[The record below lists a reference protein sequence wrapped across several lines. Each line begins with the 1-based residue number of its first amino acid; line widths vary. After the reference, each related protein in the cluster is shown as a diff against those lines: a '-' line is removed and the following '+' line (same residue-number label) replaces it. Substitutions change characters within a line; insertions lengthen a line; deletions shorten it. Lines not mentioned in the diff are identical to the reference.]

1 MFAKLLKQEWRG
13 SRKVIGV
20 LCAVILI
27 SGVIIGTTALT
38 MTKWGSLGDS
48 DVAATLALL
57 LVMACVIAVALSC
70 AASIVYVLCRFYRS
84 RFTEEGYLTYT
95 LPVSNHSL
103 MLSSILMSA
112 AEMLLVLVAAA
123 VAVMVAFGI
132 FALALPWQEVGPD
145 TWNAFRETAACVFR
159 SLGENAGVLWQAIAF
174 VVLMGLSKLMELMLA
189 VTVGGMAAK
198 KHPVLMAVLV
208 YYGLE
213 FVRLLVMV
221 TMVTKVMRMEPVL
234 AATNVVSLVVIIGG
248 YFLIYWLT
256 DKKLNLT

>member
-27 SGVIIGTTALT
+27 SGVIIGTTALA

-48 DVAATLALL
+48 DVATTLALL

-112 AEMLLVLVAAA
+112 AEMLLVLVTAA

-145 TWNAFRETAACVFR
+145 TWNALRETAACVFR
-159 SLGENAGVLWQAIAF
+159 SLGENAGVLGQAIAF
-174 VVLMGLSKLMELMLA
+174 VVLMGLSELIELMLA

-198 KHPVLMAVLV
+198 KHPILMAVLV

-221 TMVTKVMRMEPVL
+221 TKVMRMKPVL
-234 AATNVVSLVVIIGG
+234 AAANVVSLVVIVGG

-256 DKKLNLT
+256 DKKLNLA

>member
-13 SRKVIGV
+13 SRKVIGL

-27 SGVIIGTTALT
+27 SGVIIGTTALA

-123 VAVMVAFGI
+123 VAVMEAFGI

-159 SLGENAGVLWQAIAF
+159 SLGENAGVLGQAIAF
-174 VVLMGLSKLMELMLA
+174 VVLMGLSELMELMLA

-221 TMVTKVMRMEPVL
+221 TKVMRMEPVL
-234 AATNVVSLVVIIGG
+234 AATNVVSLVVIVGG

-256 DKKLNLT
+256 DKKLNLA

>member
-27 SGVIIGTTALT
+27 SGVIIGTTALA

-159 SLGENAGVLWQAIAF
+159 SLGENAGVLGQAIAF

-189 VTVGGMAAK
+189 VTLGGMAAK

-256 DKKLNLT
+256 DKKLNLA

>member
-13 SRKVIGV
+13 SRKVIGL

-27 SGVIIGTTALT
+27 SGVIIGTTALA
-38 MTKWGSLGDS
+38 MTKWGDS
-48 DVAATLALL
+48 DVAATLAVL

-70 AASIVYVLCRFYRS
+70 AASIVYVLC

-123 VAVMVAFGI
+123 VAVMEAFGI

-159 SLGENAGVLWQAIAF
+159 SLGENAGVLGQAIAF
-174 VVLMGLSKLMELMLA
+174 VVLMGLSELMELMLA

-221 TMVTKVMRMEPVL
+221 TKVMRMEPVL
-234 AATNVVSLVVIIGG
+234 AATNVVSLVVIVGG

>member
-27 SGVIIGTTALT
+27 SGVIIGTTALA

-159 SLGENAGVLWQAIAF
+159 SLGENAGVLGQAIAF

>member
-27 SGVIIGTTALT
+27 SGVIIGTTALA

-48 DVAATLALL
+48 DVAATLAVL

-123 VAVMVAFGI
+123 VD
-132 FALALPWQEVGPD
+132 Q
-145 TWNAFRETAACVFR
+145 
-159 SLGENAGVLWQAIAF
+159 
-174 VVLMGLSKLMELMLA
+174 
-189 VTVGGMAAK
+189 
-198 KHPVLMAVLV
+198 AVLEAMREQTLRELARECAEKFRV
-208 YYGLE
+208 FGLTPAQGAQW
-213 FVRLLVMV
+213 LL
-221 TMVTKVMRMEPVL
+221 
-234 AATNVVSLVVIIGG
+234 SLEEKEE
-248 YFLIYWLT
+248 T
-256 DKKLNLT
+256 